1 MAVPTSPDADVDRL
15 FQLALAE
22 FTGAR
27 NALAAQLVKAG
38 RKEAGEAVRALAKPS
53 VSAWAVNQ
61 LHWRHRKDL
70 DALLDVGERF
80 RNAQAA
86 QLAGKDAD
94 LRPLLEARREASA
107 RLARHAATIL
117 REAGHQPTPETL
129 RRVTTTLEALAA
141 YGASADGPSAGHLT
155 ADVDPPGFDA
165 LAGLVSG
172 VARRPAARDTARVLP
187 LRRRPETTG
196 RGASATE
203 TRLHEERRARQA
215 EAQEAVRAAEVAL
228 RGARRTESDAK
239 ASLERAATRA
249 RSAAREKERMEKE
262 LERVTA
268 IAEETAR
275 DAHRLARDVE
285 RAAKTVAAA
294 ERDLERAQAEEA
306 RTRSG

>member
-1 MAVPTSPDADVDRL
+1 VPTSPDADVARL
-15 FQLALAE
+15 FQLPLAE
-22 FTGAR
+22 FTAAR
-27 NALAAQLVKAG
+27 NTLAALLVKGG

-172 VARRPAARDTARVLP
+172 VAARPAARDTARVLP

-228 RGARRTESDAK
+228 RGARRAESDAK
-239 ASLERAATRA
+239 ASLERAAARA
-249 RSAAREKERMEKE
+249 RSAAREKERMEKD

-268 IAEETAR
+268 TAEETAR